1 MIKPLVS
8 IIIPIY
14 NKDEQHV
21 KKCLDSII
29 HQSLKNI
36 EIIAVNDGSTNG
48 IEVLLNSYKTKEK
61 RMIVH
66 HQNNRG
72 VSSARNIGIS
82 IASSPYI
89 MFVDADDWIEENC
102 CEDVYHIATND
113 NLDMVL
119 WTYIKEY
126 PGYSSIYKQNIKDRI
141 NIFDLTFMGSVC
153 KILFKAELIK
163 YERFNETLSN
173 GEDVEFNFRIF
184 KKAKSYKYINHP
196 YYHYRILSNSAVR
209 NSNKLMISNY
219 NQTLNAIEKNCLNT
233 SDYAVYYSFMSICF
247 LMIILNQVL
256 ANNDTTQNKVKI
268 IKNISKQYPYNLL
281 KNNIK
286 YIELPFTRKLPIYC
300 MKLNLYYILYL
311 ICRIKKMLEKS

>member
-1 MIKPLVS
+1 M
-8 IIIPIY
+8 
-14 NKDEQHV
+14 KDLMKHYQ
-21 KKCLDSII
+21 
-29 HQSLKNI
+29 
-36 EIIAVNDGSTNG
+36 
-48 IEVLLNSYKTKEK
+48 
-61 RMIVH
+61 
-66 HQNNRG
+66 
-72 VSSARNIGIS
+72 
-82 IASSPYI
+82 
-89 MFVDADDWIEENC
+89 
-102 CEDVYHIATND
+102 
-113 NLDMVL
+113 
-119 WTYIKEY
+119 
-126 PGYSSIYKQNIKDRI
+126 
-141 NIFDLTFMGSVC
+141 
-153 KILFKAELIK
+153 
-163 YERFNETLSN
+163 
-173 GEDVEFNFRIF
+173 FNFRIF